1 MIYSR
6 TVQLTPLVILLAV
19 LVGAALAGVLGA
31 LGAIPVAG
39 AIQVLVVEWRGSR
52 IVQAGQAEPPPELD
66 TS

>member
-1 MIYSR
+1 
-6 TVQLTPLVILLAV
+6 V

-39 AIQVLVVEWRGSR
+39 AIQVVVVEWRRSR
-52 IVQAGQAEPPPELD
+52 IVEPGPAEPPPALD